1 MKVDNYQIWA
11 IDLFNG
17 ACYAAC
23 ISYLQGGKDDPIAI
37 TRDILNGVENDFI
50 EPSGYVSKPHLFANM
65 CMGKEHFYYTDVRIK
80 PYKEEPFDQIVCW
93 KWNDKTHF
101 VVMRSGK
108 IVFDPWPDSN
118 TVKNGK
124 PTTVREFI

>member
-1 MKVDNYQIWA
+1 MKVNNYQVWA
-11 IDLFNG
+11 RDLFSG

-37 TRDILNGVENDFI
+37 TRDILNGVENNFI
-50 EPSGYVSKPHLFANM
+50 ESSGYVSKPHLFANM
-65 CMGKEHFYYTDVRIK
+65 CMGKEHFYTDVRIK
-80 PYKEEPFDQIVCW
+80 PYKEEPFDQIVMFEYGE
-93 KWNDKTHF
+93 KTHF

-108 IVFDPWPDSN
+108 IVFDSWPDSN

-124 PTTVREFI
+124 PVSVREFI